1 MRVNIRKILKMKMQ
15 SFVATYTDGKEEKT
29 FKVMTTGIKKARLE
43 ARGLVEWMSKQD
55 GRNYKVCHVAAE

>member
-15 SFVATYTDGKEEKT
+15 SFVVTYTDGKKEKT

-43 ARGLVEWMSKQD
+43 AWGLVEWMSKQD
-55 GRNYKVCHVAAE
+55 GKNYKVCHVAAK